1 MNTTATRRNPLS
13 TMLIISAIDVL
24 LCAFTATVTL
34 FFLGGNIAKPHHD
47 VGIGWSGTLVVLS
60 SPDGIQF
67 DAPANAEILQPGLAF
82 RLKVVPTANN
92 PARFR
97 VAKGSSAISQLNV
110 LIVQEG
116 TDGHNAQF
124 TLHCTESVE
133 YAFRIV
139 DGDSPVIPESSCGV
153 SASSQAAIWET
164 SAVRSEV
171 SSQ

>member
-1 MNTTATRRNPLS
+1 MNASTTPRNPLS

-34 FFLGGNIAKPHHD
+34 FFLGGSIEKPPHD
-47 VGIGWSGTLVVLS
+47 EGIGWSGTLIVLS

-67 DAPANAEILQPGLAF
+67 DTEANAEILQPGLAF
-82 RLKVVPTANN
+82 RLKSLPTANN

-97 VAKGSSAISQLNV
+97 VAKGSSTISQLNV
-110 LIVQEG
+110 LIVKEG

-124 TLHCTESVE
+124 TLRCTESVE

-153 SASSQAAIWET
+153 AASSQGTIWE
-164 SAVRSEV
+164 VGSEV
-171 SSQ
+171 ASQ